1 MTGRDAPRVGQ
12 VVEHY
17 FLWAEEQAIGQ
28 IEGCKARPCLIIAVE
43 ADATGKAPRV
53 TLLPIT
59 SQPPRPNS
67 IVVAVPSNVKSL
79 LGLDAGR
86 EAWVVIDDANVFAW
100 PGFDLVPQA
109 SGGFV
114 RGMLTAGFFQ
124 QVRTAVM
131 AAHTCG
137 RPRRVERDD

>member
-1 MTGRDAPRVGQ
+1 MMGQDGPKVGQ
-12 VVEHY
+12 IVEHH
-17 FLWAEEQAIGQ
+17 FLWAEEQATGRL
-28 IEGCKARPCLIIAVE
+28 EGRKARPCLIIAVE
-43 ADATGKAPRV
+43 LDMAGKAPRV

-59 SQPPRPNS
+59 SQPPRPDS
-67 IVVAVPSNVKSL
+67 IVVAIPSTLKTP

-114 RGMLTAGFFQ
+114 RGMVTVGFFQ
-124 QVRTAVM
+124 QVRAAVM
-131 AAHTCG
+131 AAHARG